1 LSSAL
6 YQTIPVTC
14 PNCKTRF
21 ATPVMTIIDVGERP
35 EAKAI
40 FMSGQLNIAACPQC
54 GYAGML
60 NTPLVYHDPDKEL
73 LLTYVPPEIGLS
85 EVEQQR
91 IVGDLTNRVI
101 SALPAEK
108 RKGYLL
114 RPKSYLR
121 LEAMLKDVREA
132 EGITQEMLDAQR
144 AKAELLDRLL
154 QTGEEQAR
162 QAIVQVNDA
171 QIDYQFLDLLALNI
185 EMAQRGQQPAL
196 ASELLALQEQ
206 LLRWTTLGRELA
218 ARQEAIAGLGLSPE
232 GDLREIT
239 RDGLL
244 DKLIE
249 AATQGGE
256 TKSVKIETL
265 VAVGRPAIDYIFYQ
279 QLTERIAAAER
290 AGQREQADTLTA
302 LRQTILD
309 ETARL
314 DEQERQAAEEAM
326 ELLQQA
332 LESGDPQAFI
342 RANISQV
349 DDLFMSILMA
359 NLQAAERAGQTAAVE
374 QLSKISEAVTAFILE
389 SQPPEIQFVN
399 QLLSAEYPEG
409 TLALLQE
416 NRQRITGQLLEVMR
430 LVADDLAKSGRQ
442 ETAQRMVQVREQA
455 AGLAGLQT
463 TVPLS

>member
-6 YQTIPVTC
+6 YQTIPITC
-14 PNCKTRF
+14 PNCRTRF
-21 ATPVMTIIDVGERP
+21 ATPVMTIIDVGQHP

-73 LLTYVPPEIGLS
+73 LLTYVPTEIGLS

-132 EGITQEMLDAQR
+132 EGITQEVLDAQR
-144 AKAELLDRLL
+144 AQAELLDRLL
-154 QTGEEQAR
+154 RAGEEQAR
-162 QAIVQVNDA
+162 QAIVQANDA

-185 EMAQRGQQPAL
+185 EVAQRGQQPAL

-218 ARQEAIAGLGLSPE
+218 ARQEAIAGLGQQLT
-232 GDLREIT
+232 RE
-239 RDGLL
+239 GLL

-290 AGQREQADTLTA
+290 AGQREQAETLTA

-332 LESGDPQAFI
+332 LESDDPQAFI

-349 DDLFMSILMA
+349 DDLFMSILAA
-359 NLQAAERAGQTAAVE
+359 NLQAAERAGQTEAVE
-374 QLSKISEAVTAFILE
+374 QLGKIGEAVTAFILE

-399 QLLSAEYPEG
+399 QLLSSEYPEG

-455 AGLAGLQT
+455 AGMTGS
-463 TVPLS
+463 P

>member
-1 LSSAL
+1 MSSAL
-6 YQTIPVTC
+6 YQTIPITC
-14 PNCKTRF
+14 PNCRTRF
-21 ATPVMTIIDVGERP
+21 ATPVMTIIDVGQHP

-73 LLTYVPPEIGLS
+73 LLTYVPTEIGLS

-132 EGITQEMLDAQR
+132 EGITQEVLDAQR
-144 AKAELLDRLL
+144 AQAELLDRLL
-154 QTGEEQAR
+154 RAGEEQAR
-162 QAIVQVNDA
+162 QAIVQANDA

-185 EMAQRGQQPAL
+185 EVAQRGQQPAL

-218 ARQEAIAGLGLSPE
+218 ARQEAIAGLGQQLT
-232 GDLREIT
+232 RE
-239 RDGLL
+239 GLL

-290 AGQREQADTLTA
+290 AGQREQAETFTA

-332 LESGDPQAFI
+332 LESDDPQAFI

-349 DDLFMSILMA
+349 DDLFMSILAA
-359 NLQAAERAGQTAAVE
+359 NLQAAERAGQTEAVE
-374 QLSKISEAVTAFILE
+374 QLGKIGEAVTAFILE

-399 QLLSAEYPEG
+399 QLLSSEYPEG

-455 AGLAGLQT
+455 AGMTGS
-463 TVPLS
+463 P